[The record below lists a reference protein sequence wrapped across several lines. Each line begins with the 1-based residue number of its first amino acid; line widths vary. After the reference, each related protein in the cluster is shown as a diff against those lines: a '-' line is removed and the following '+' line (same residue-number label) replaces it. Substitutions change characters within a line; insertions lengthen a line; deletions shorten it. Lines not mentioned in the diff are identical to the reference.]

1 MAYGNFKTVE
11 EVARTF
17 DIAAGKRE
25 SFIGQKKIEVPECL
39 FSMIAE
45 NISDSLTFVN
55 ETTICERIISPVLH
69 IVVKQH
75 DQLKVWSHIAY
86 NIDESKGLVGEPDYL
101 IAPRTKYGEMAKPSL
116 CVIEAKRDD
125 FAQGWAQALAEMVA
139 SSLLG
144 AHVCYAVVTTGK
156 SWEFGKLEQNVFT
169 VDPVSISAADTLQ
182 KTFNILNWLFD
193 VVAKLDADSGAAER
207 RLAAA

>member
-1 MAYGNFKTVE
+1 MAYGTFKTVA

-17 DIAAGKRE
+17 DIAAGERE
-25 SFIGQKKIEVPECL
+25 SFIGQKEIQVPEYH

-45 NISDSLTFVN
+45 NISDSLSFVN

-69 IVVKQH
+69 IVAKNY
-75 DQLKVWSHIAY
+75 DKLKVWSHVAY
-86 NIDESKGLVGEPDYL
+86 NVDETKGLVGEPDYL
-101 IAPRTKYGEMAKPSL
+101 IAPRTKYGDMARPSL

-144 AHVCYAVVTTGK
+144 AQVCYAVVTTGK

-169 VDPVSISAADTLQ
+169 VDPVAVSAADNLQ
-182 KTFNILNWLFD
+182 KTFEMLNWMFKE
-193 VVAKLDADSGAAER
+193 VSKIDSDHIQ
-207 RLAAA
+207 LA

>member
-1 MAYGNFKTVE
+1 MAYSIFKTVE

-17 DIAAGKRE
+17 DITAGERKP
-25 SFIGQKKIEVPECL
+25 FIGQKKMQVPECL

-45 NISDSLTFVN
+45 NISDSLSFVN

-69 IVVKQH
+69 VVAKQY
-75 DQLKVWSHIAY
+75 DKLKVWSHISY
-86 NIDESKGLVGEPDYL
+86 NIDEQKGLIGEPDYL
-101 IAPRTKYGEMAKPSL
+101 IAPKTKYGDMARPSL

-125 FAQGWAQALAEMVA
+125 FVQGWAQALAEMVA

-144 AHVCYAVVTTGK
+144 AQLCYAVVTTGK

-169 VDPVSISAADTLQ
+169 VDPVAISAADNLQ
-182 KTFNILNWLFD
+182 KTFNVLNWLFD
-193 VVAKLDADSGAAER
+193 VVAKLES
-207 RLAAA
+207 